1 MAEAHQRDVRDDQ
14 DGQQGLQACMVL
26 PNVTVLIS
34 FFFFNF
40 NDVLPSSTLILPVNI
55 FTWKK
60 EKQCSPGNLHAVS
73 HFKHPTCM

>member
-34 FFFFNF
+34 FFF
-40 NDVLPSSTLILPVNI
+40 LILMMYYRAAH
-55 FTWKK
+55 
-60 EKQCSPGNLHAVS
+60 LH
-73 HFKHPTCM
+73 FQ